1 MAAVGLRETILER
14 HAHQPT
20 HATYN
25 RNSKG
30 KPIDGIFATAGVQ
43 IQAGGNYGFGET
55 VPSTHRALWVDVSI
69 QDLLGNSSRERPSSF
84 QTRRLKIDDPCMV
97 RRYVASVE
105 AEYRRFPIT
114 QQLLKLLQDVN
125 QQDGRISVGQT
136 RQFEWLHQKSYEIR
150 RQAEGS
156 CRKLRRG
163 KTDWSPS
170 LQKIWDRMEVFC
182 LLSQLGTGCLISS
195 RRMHRFMKK
204 ADLPDAWQLSLDGI
218 QEARTS
224 IRRKYRAWERKAPEL
239 RDSFLDGLARALA
252 NETNTTATPEKK
264 QRLTPMRQ
272 KEAQ

>member
-1 MAAVGLRETILER
+1 VSYPNKNKKMTRKKDSGDSRKLSKGMQQIANFCSVQER

-43 IQAGGNYGFGET
+43 IQAGGYNGFGET
-55 VPSTHRALWVDVSI
+55 VTSTHRALWVDVSI
-69 QDLLGNSSRERPSSF
+69 QDLLGNSSRERPLSF
-84 QTRRLKIDDPCMV
+84 QTRRLKTDDPRV
-97 RRYVASVE
+97 VQRYVTSVE
-105 AEYRRFPIT
+105 AEYRRFCIP

-170 LQKIWDRMEVFC
+170 LQKIWDRMEVFR
-182 LLSQLGTGCLISS
+182 LLPQLGTGCLISS
-195 RRMHRFMKK
+195 LRLRRFMKK
-204 ADLPDAWQLSLDGI
+204 ADLPDA
-218 QEARTS
+218 
-224 IRRKYRAWERKAPEL
+224 
-239 RDSFLDGLARALA
+239 
-252 NETNTTATPEKK
+252 
-264 QRLTPMRQ
+264 
-272 KEAQ
+272 